1 MNQDGENKMMV
12 EGSRYTIKGS
22 CLDQFLAYPIEQLID
37 VKKRNY
43 ENPDRDVILIET
55 CDPIDK

>member
-1 MNQDGENKMMV
+1 MMV

-22 CLDQFLAYPIEQLID
+22 CLDHFLAYPIEQLID

-55 CDPIDK
+55 CDPIDKQFLIG